1 MGLGLSIAYNIVKLH
16 KGTIKVDN
24 KNIEKGTRMIVK
36 LPIKQK
42 NILANEYIIQ
52 YDEKTS
58 REIYEYIVSEY
69 IDLFENLKKKLNE
82 EIL

>member
-36 LPIKQK
+36 LPKKYNRKIYKK
-42 NILANEYIIQ
+42 NI
-52 YDEKTS
+52 
-58 REIYEYIVSEY
+58 
-69 IDLFENLKKKLNE
+69 
-82 EIL
+82 